1 VAVLRYFL
9 EPANVRPTLLPALI
23 ENSEVP
29 LAAIERLARNASAAS
44 VPLLLT
50 CPRVQTSV
58 SILKIMADIS
68 SLGAAE
74 AEQINRLLAG
84 MDLQPPPAEQSP
96 YTSAAEKSE
105 FELRF
110 AAEIAAAEGMPFS
123 LVEASEEESSELL
136 GKPDEAV
143 AGRRFSVLQN
153 LARLSVAERVKVA
166 MRGARDER
174 FILIRDISRVV
185 ALAVLESPKVSDT
198 EMEAFASMRN
208 VTEDVLRAISRNRR
222 FMKHYG
228 VIRAL
233 VNNPRTPLDIGLAL
247 LPHLMVMDLRSLN
260 RNRNV
265 NEMISKTAIKLCRE
279 KNERNKGRG

>member
-1 VAVLRYFL
+1 
-9 EPANVRPTLLPALI
+9 
-23 ENSEVP
+23 
-29 LAAIERLARNASAAS
+29 
-44 VPLLLT
+44 
-50 CPRVQTSV
+50 
-58 SILKIMADIS
+58 M
-68 SLGAAE
+68 
-74 AEQINRLLAG
+74 
-84 MDLQPPPAEQSP
+84 
-96 YTSAAEKSE
+96 
-105 FELRF
+105 
-110 AAEIAAAEGMPFS
+110 
-123 LVEASEEESSELL
+123 
-136 GKPDEAV
+136 
-143 AGRRFSVLQN
+143 
-153 LARLSVAERVKVA
+153 
-166 MRGARDER
+166 
-174 FILIRDISRVV
+174 V

-279 KNERNKGRG
+279 KNERNKGRD